1 MGVASSYKLL
11 SLLTPFTYTIQT
23 LYTVHTAHIVYF
35 VYTACTVY
43 AVYTTYTTDTAY
55 IAFTVHTAYT
65 VLTALEQKKLLCLY
79 VIWLYCFVWVAEEK
93 AGRTNGW
100 YRLDCCDYQSTDTIQ
115 YYNYRYSCLTH
126 LYVYITSTCP
136 CLYESTI
143 FDQTPRWARHASHTL
158 NNWNWRTGGT
168 ENKKNL
174 PSPKPESRPR
184 DLFRF
189 ACGHPEAL

>member
-35 VYTACTVY
+35 VYTACTVYTVHTARIVYIVYAACTDY

-115 YYNYRYSCLTH
+115 YYNNRYSCLTH
-126 LYVYITSTCP
+126 LY
-136 CLYESTI
+136 
-143 FDQTPRWARHASHTL
+143 TL
-158 NNWNWRTGGT
+158 QVHGLAFMSPPYLIRLPGG
-168 ENKKNL
+168 
-174 PSPKPESRPR
+174 PDMPPIP
-184 DLFRF
+184 
-189 ACGHPEAL
+189 